1 MSSNLTILQKADL
14 ALSDLTANGGILED
28 EQANRF
34 VRKLIKQPTIIRDVR
49 TVEMNAPQRQINKIQ
64 FGSRIM
70 RPATQGAI
78 GTRALSAADRSSVTT
93 EQVLLTTF
101 ESMAE
106 VDLPYEVL
114 EDNIERIGTLGQ
126 DSDGGAGTPLAGGLR
141 DTIVDLIAERAAL
154 DLEELALNGDT
165 ASADPYLAQNDGY
178 LVEIETNG
186 NIADIGGNK
195 IAKET
200 FKVGMQV
207 LPDQYLR
214 NKAQMRH
221 YVSQDQDTEYRDSLA
236 SRATGVGDSFVQ
248 GQQNPTPF
256 AVPVSAVQTMP
267 QDKGLFTNPLNLLMG
282 IQRQVTLEFDKDI
295 RERVYIIVLHVRLDF
310 QVEEAE
316 AAVVYNNLGDPLA

>member
-1 MSSNLTILQKADL
+1 MASNELLLKADL
-14 ALSDLTANGGILED
+14 TVADLQANGGELVD

-34 VRKLIKQPTIIRDVR
+34 VRKLIKEPTILRDVR
-49 TVEMNAPQRQINKIQ
+49 TIEMRAPQRQINKIQ

-70 RPATQGAI
+70 RAAPAVGS
-78 GTRALSAADRSSVTT
+78 GLSSGDRAAPVT

-101 ESMAE
+101 EVMAE
-106 VDLPYEVL
+106 VRLTYDVL

-126 DSDGGAGTPLAGGLR
+126 HADVGITALSGGLR
-141 DTIVDLIAERAAL
+141 DTVVDLMAERAAL

-165 ASADPYLAQNDGY
+165 ASADTYLALNDGY
-178 LVEIETNG
+178 LVEVETNG
-186 NIADIGGNK
+186 NIADIGGAK

-207 LPDQYLR
+207 LPDQYHR
-214 NKAQMRH
+214 NVAQMRH
-221 YVSQDQDTEYRDSLA
+221 YVSVDQDVEYRDSLA

-256 AVPVSAVQTMP
+256 GVPVSRVQTMP
-267 QDKGLFTNPLNLLMG
+267 EDKGLFTNPLNLLMG
-282 IQRQVTLEFDKDI
+282 VQRQVLMEFDKDI
-295 RERVYIIVLHVRLDF
+295 RTREYIIVLTARLDF

-316 AAVVYNNLGDPLA
+316 AAVVYNDIGLAL